1 MTLRPDLVDKDAM
14 IGALMARIEA
24 LVAQIEALTATNAR
38 LVARIAELEAKLDQ
52 PPKTPN
58 NSSLPP
64 SKGQKASESSKPKPK
79 SKPHAGS
86 HRALHPDP
94 TRRHPVFACR
104 CGGCGADVSQ
114 VLQSPCETYDRIE
127 IPKIEPDVT
136 QVSLHGGICPGCSKR
151 FKAEPPEGLEPG
163 SHPPGQAR
171 GLRAFAIYLRSVQ
184 NIPLARLSDVFCD
197 LLGLEIS
204 EGALVNILH
213 ASRKAFAKQTSLLK
227 ARLLSGSALASD
239 ETGVRVGK
247 ANWWLWVFHHGD
259 TAVFVADEHRTREAV
274 ERFLGE
280 WRPDYWISDRL
291 GSQKGWAKKEHQFC
305 LSHLIRDVQWAI
317 DQGDAGL
324 GPGLKGLLKR
334 ACAIGRRRE
343 TLADST
349 LKVYEGDLDRRL
361 DRLLRLTPTHP
372 AGRKLQKMFKGI
384 RSHLF
389 VFVTNRELAATN
401 NGSERALRPCAIYR
415 KITNGFRSEWA
426 AKLYA
431 DVRSAI
437 ETGRRRS
444 IRAIDAIRMTLQ
456 GATLS
461 RAA

>member
-1 MTLRPDLVDKDAM
+1 MTLALDSVDKDA
-14 IGALMARIEA
+14 IIAALMAR
-24 LVAQIEALTATNAR
+24 IEALTATNAR
-38 LVARIAELEAKLDQ
+38 LVARIAELESKLDQ
-52 PPKTPN
+52 PPKTPD

-64 SKGQKASESSKPKPK
+64 SKGQKASEACKPKPK

-86 HRALHPDP
+86 HRALHPQP
-94 TRRHPVFACR
+94 TRRHPVFAC
-104 CGGCGADVSQ
+104 CCQGCGADVRD
-114 VLQSPCETYDRIE
+114 VPQSPCETYDRIE

-136 QVSLHGGICPGCSKR
+136 QVSLYGGVCPGCAKR
-151 FKAEPPEGLEPG
+151 FKAEPPSGLEPG
-163 SHPPGQAR
+163 SPFGPN
-171 GLRAFAIYLRSVQ
+171 LRAFVIYLRSVQ
-184 NIPLARLSDVFCD
+184 NIPLARLSDVLRD

-213 ASRKAFAKQTSLLK
+213 ASREPFAKQTSLLK
-227 ARLLSGSALASD
+227 LRLFSGTALASD
-239 ETGVRVGK
+239 ETGIRVGK

-259 TAVFVADEHRTREAV
+259 VAVFVAEEHRTKEVV

-291 GSQKGWAKKEHQFC
+291 GSQKGWAKKDQQYC
-305 LSHLIRDVQWAI
+305 LSHLIRDVQYAI
-317 DQGDAGL
+317 DQGDTVL

-343 TLADST
+343 SLADST
-349 LKVYEGDLDRRL
+349 LKSYEADLNRRL
-361 DRLLRLTPTHP
+361 TRLLSLTPTHK
-372 AGRKLQKMFKGI
+372 AGRKLQKTFKEI

-389 VFVTNRELAATN
+389 VFLTHRELTATN

-437 ETGRRRS
+437 ETGRRNC
-444 IRAIDAIRMTLQ
+444 IRAIDAIRLTLQ
-456 GATLS
+456 GAPLVK
-461 RAA
+461 AA

>member
-1 MTLRPDLVDKDAM
+1 MTLALDSVDKDA
-14 IGALMARIEA
+14 IIAALMAR
-24 LVAQIEALTATNAR
+24 IEALTATNAR
-38 LVARIAELEAKLDQ
+38 LVARIAELESKLDQ
-52 PPKTPN
+52 PPKTPD

-64 SKGQKASESSKPKPK
+64 SKGQKASEACKPKPK

-86 HRALHPDP
+86 HRALHPQP
-94 TRRHPVFACR
+94 TRRHPVFAC
-104 CGGCGADVSQ
+104 CCQGCGADVRD
-114 VLQSPCETYDRIE
+114 VPQSPCETYDRIE

-136 QVSLHGGICPGCSKR
+136 QVSLYGGVCPGCAKR
-151 FKAEPPEGLEPG
+151 FKAEPPSGLEPG
-163 SHPPGQAR
+163 SPFGPN
-171 GLRAFAIYLRSVQ
+171 LRAFVIYLRSVQ
-184 NIPLARLSDVFCD
+184 NIPLARLSDVLRD

-213 ASRKAFAKQTSLLK
+213 ASREPFAKQTSLLK
-227 ARLLSGSALASD
+227 LRLFSGTALASD
-239 ETGVRVGK
+239 ETGIRVGK

-259 TAVFVADEHRTREAV
+259 VAVFVAEEHRTKEVV

-291 GSQKGWAKKEHQFC
+291 GSQKGWAKKDQQYC
-305 LSHLIRDVQWAI
+305 LSHLIRDVQYAV
-317 DQGDAGL
+317 DEGDTVL

-343 TLADST
+343 SLADST
-349 LKVYEGDLDRRL
+349 LKSYEADLNRRL
-361 DRLLRLTPTHP
+361 TRLLSLTPTHK
-372 AGRKLQKMFKGI
+372 AGRKLQKTFKEI

-389 VFVTNRELAATN
+389 VFLTHRELTATN

-437 ETGRRRS
+437 ETGRRNC
-444 IRAIDAIRMTLQ
+444 IRAIDAIRLTLQ
-456 GATLS
+456 GAPLVK
-461 RAA
+461 AA

>member
-1 MTLRPDLVDKDAM
+1 MTPPPDLVDKDAM
-14 IGALMARIEA
+14 IAALLARIEA
-24 LVAQIEALTATNAR
+24 LVAQVEALTATNAR

-64 SKGQKASESSKPKPK
+64 SKGQKSSETSKPKPK
-79 SKPHAGS
+79 SNPHKGA
-86 HRALHPDP
+86 HRELHPHP

-114 VLQSPCETYDRIE
+114 VPQSPCETYDRIE

-151 FKAEPPEGLEPG
+151 FKAEPPAGLEPG
-163 SHPPGQAR
+163 SPFGPN
-171 GLRAFAIYLRSVQ
+171 LRAFVVYLRSVQ
-184 NIPLARLSDVFCD
+184 NIPLARLTDVFRD
-197 LLGLEIS
+197 LIGLEIS

-213 ASRKAFAKQTSLLK
+213 ASRKVFAQQTSLLK
-227 ARLLSGSALASD
+227 LRLLSGTALASD

-259 TAVFVADEHRTREAV
+259 TAVFVADEHRTKEVV

-291 GSQKGWAKKEHQFC
+291 GSQMGWAKKEQQYC

-317 DQGDAGL
+317 DQGDAVL

-343 TLADST
+343 NLADGT
-349 LKVYEGDLDRRL
+349 LKAYERDLDRRL
-361 DRLLRLTPTHP
+361 DRLLALRPTHK
-372 AGRKLQKMFKGI
+372 AGRKLQKTFKEI

-389 VFVTNRELAATN
+389 VFVTHRELTATN

-437 ETGRRRS
+437 ETGRRRA
-444 IRAIDAIRMTLQ
+444 IRAIDAIRITLQ
-456 GATLS
+456 GAPLS
-461 RAA
+461 QAA